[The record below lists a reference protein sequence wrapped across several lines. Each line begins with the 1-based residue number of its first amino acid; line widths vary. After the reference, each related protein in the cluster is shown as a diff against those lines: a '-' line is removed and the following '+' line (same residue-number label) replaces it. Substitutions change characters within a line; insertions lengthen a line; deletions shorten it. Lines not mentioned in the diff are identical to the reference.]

1 VSAFLRNIPNM
12 LTGLRLA
19 AAPALVALLYRGLD
33 SAALSVF
40 VFAGLTDA
48 ADGYLAKRFNSMTR
62 FGRYLDPAAD
72 KLLMLAS
79 FLTLTVLGFTPVWL
93 TALVIARDAAIVIG
107 IALAHRWALPV
118 RVTPSFLGKVSTAV
132 QVIYVGLMLVILTFG
147 TIAPWLWTF
156 ASFAAFAAA
165 MFTLAS
171 GLGYA
176 QLWLRA
182 AMHRRRPA

>member
-1 VSAFLRNIPNM
+1 MSAILRNIPNL
-12 LTGLRLA
+12 LTGLRVA

-48 ADGYLAKRFNSMTR
+48 ADGYLAKRFNLMTR

-93 TALVIARDAAIVIG
+93 TALVILRDLAIVLGIG
-107 IALAHRWALPV
+107 LAHRWALPV
-118 RVTPSFLGKVSTAV
+118 RATPSFLGKVSTAV
-132 QVIYVGLMLVILTFG
+132 QVIYVGLMLVMLTFN
-147 TIAPWLWTF
+147 IDAPWL
-156 ASFAAFAAA
+156 SNFAALAVAT
-165 MFTLAS
+165 FTLAS

-176 QLWLRA
+176 QIWFRA
-182 AMHRRRPA
+182 ATHRRRPA

>member
-1 VSAFLRNIPNM
+1 VNPFLRNIPNM

-48 ADGYLAKRFNSMTR
+48 ADGYLAKRFNLMTR

-79 FLTLTVLGFTPVWL
+79 FLTLTALGFTPLWL
-93 TALVIARDAAIVIG
+93 TGLVILRDVAIVIG

-132 QVIYVGLMLVILTFG
+132 QVIYVGLMLVMLTFAVD
-147 TIAPWLWTF
+147 APWL
-156 ASFAAFAAA
+156 SNFAAFATA

-176 QLWLRA
+176 QIWFRA
-182 AMHRRRPA
+182 ATHRRSRPA

>member
-1 VSAFLRNIPNM
+1 MNPVLRNIPNM

-19 AAPALVALLYRGLD
+19 AAPALVALLYRGLHGE
-33 SAALSVF
+33 ALSVF

-79 FLTLTVLGFTPVWL
+79 FLTLTALGFTPLWL
-93 TALVIARDAAIVIG
+93 TALVIARDVCIVIG
-107 IALAHRWALPV
+107 IALAHHWALPV

-132 QVIYVGLMLVILTFG
+132 QVIYVGLMLVTLTLPVHV
-147 TIAPWLWTF
+147 AWLTD
-156 ASFAAFAAA
+156 FAAFATA

-176 QLWLRA
+176 QIWFRA
-182 AMHRRRPA
+182 ATHRRSRPA

>member
-1 VSAFLRNIPNM
+1 VNPFLRNIPNM

-19 AAPALVALLYRGLD
+19 AAPALVALLLRGLFP
-33 SAALSVF
+33 AALSVF

-72 KLLMLAS
+72 KLLMLVS
-79 FLTLTVLGFTPVWL
+79 FLTLTALGVTPVWL
-93 TALVIARDAAIVIG
+93 TVLVILRDVCIVIG
-107 IALAHRWALPV
+107 IALAHRWAFPV
-118 RVTPSFLGKVSTAV
+118 RATPSFLGKVSTAV
-132 QVIYVGLMLVILTFG
+132 QVIYVGLMLVMLTFG
-147 TIAPWLWTF
+147 INLPWLAGF
-156 ASFAAFAAA
+156 GAFATA

-176 QLWLRA
+176 QIFFRA
-182 AMHRRRPA
+182 ATHRRSRPA

>member
-1 VSAFLRNIPNM
+1 VSAFLRNIPNL
-12 LTGLRLA
+12 LTGLRVA

-48 ADGYLAKRFNSMTR
+48 ADGYLAKRFNLMTR

-79 FLTLTVLGFTPVWL
+79 FVTLTVLGVTPLWL
-93 TALVIARDAAIVIG
+93 MALVILRDLAIVFG

-132 QVIYVGLMLVILTFG
+132 QVIYVGLMLVMRAFNID
-147 TIAPWLWTF
+147 APWLSNLAVF
-156 ASFAAFAAA
+156 AVAT
-165 MFTLAS
+165 FTLAS